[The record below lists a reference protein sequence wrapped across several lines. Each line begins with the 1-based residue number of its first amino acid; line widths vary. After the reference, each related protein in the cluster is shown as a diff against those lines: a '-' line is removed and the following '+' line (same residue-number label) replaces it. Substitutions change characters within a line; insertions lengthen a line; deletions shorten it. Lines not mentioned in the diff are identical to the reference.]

1 MYAICKIAGHQYR
14 VEPNLKIKVSR
25 LSAAEGDTVEFPELL
40 LVSDEE
46 STQIGTPVVPG
57 KVVATVLNHGRYP
70 TITVFKRKRRKDY
83 KVLKGHRQGYTEVLI
98 NSIER

>member
-14 VEPNLKIKVSR
+14 VEPDLKIKVSR
-25 LSAAEGDTVEFPELL
+25 LDTPEGNTVEFEDILL
-40 LVSDEE
+40 LSDGE
-46 STQIGTPVVPG
+46 STVIGTPTVPG
-57 KVVATVLNHGRYP
+57 KVIATVLNHGRYP

-98 NSIER
+98 NRIER